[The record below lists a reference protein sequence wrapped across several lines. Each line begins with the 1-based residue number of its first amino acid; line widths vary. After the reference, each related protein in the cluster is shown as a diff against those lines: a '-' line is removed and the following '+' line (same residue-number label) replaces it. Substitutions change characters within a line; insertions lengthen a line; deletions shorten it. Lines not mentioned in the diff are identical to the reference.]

1 LGEEGETM
9 YDNIKRL
16 KDFDFANKRVLMRL
30 GLDMPLDEARNITDD
45 TRIIASLPTVEY
57 VLKQNPKQIVIVAHM
72 GRPNKLAKKGD
83 DYQTLLSM
91 DVVAGRFSELLGQDI
106 TLSRDYMNNN
116 IPGDK
121 IVMLE
126 NIRFQWELEQAE
138 EAAKR
143 ETLAKRLSS
152 FGDIFINDAF
162 SVCHREQA
170 SIYDV
175 VNLMES
181 GIGFLVD
188 KEIEQLSFLLQNPP
202 QPYIAILGGAKVK
215 DKIGVIDALAGKVDK
230 IYIVGAMEYAFRK
243 AMGMDVGDS
252 LCEGEDIAA
261 KVLASPYADKIML
274 PVDTRIAKAV
284 KEGDTTSYIE
294 QSIVEAGKVPAGYM
308 GLDIGPKTIE
318 MIAAA
323 CASAKTAV
331 WNGPAGMFEDK
342 DFAEGT
348 YGIAK
353 AIARPGLTSIVGGG
367 DSVLAVTRAGIAD
380 KLTHV
385 STGGG
390 ASLEFLESGGHLV
403 ALDIQE
409 MKYAA

>member
-1 LGEEGETM
+1 M

-16 KDFDFANKRVLMRL
+16 EDFDFSNKRVLMRL

-45 TRIIASLPTVEY
+45 TRIRASLPTVQY
-57 VLKQNPKQIVIVAHM
+57 ILDQNPKQVVIVAHM
-72 GRPNKLAKKGD
+72 GRPNKLAKKGE
-83 DYQTLLSM
+83 DYQKALSM
-91 DVVAGRFSELLGQDI
+91 DVVADRFSELLGQDI
-106 TLSRDYMNNN
+106 VLSKDYMENNT
-116 IPGDK
+116 PDSR

-126 NIRFQWELEQAE
+126 NIRFQWGLEQADE
-138 EAAKR
+138 PEKR
-143 ETLAKRLSS
+143 EQLAKRLAS

-162 SVCHREQA
+162 SVCHREEA

-175 VNLMES
+175 VNFMES
-181 GIGFLVD
+181 GIGFLID

-202 QPYIAILGGAKVK
+202 TPYIAILGGAKVEG
-215 DKIGVIDALAGKVDK
+215 KIGVIDALAEKVDK

-243 AMGMDVGDS
+243 AQGMNVGNS
-252 LCEGEDIAA
+252 LCEGVDIAG
-261 KVLASPYADKIML
+261 KVLKAPYAGKIVL
-274 PVDTRIAKAV
+274 PVDTRIAREV
-284 KEGDTTSYIE
+284 KQGKSKIYNDKR
-294 QSIVEAGKVPAGYM
+294 IVEAGEIPDNYM
-308 GLDIGPKTIE
+308 GLDIGPRTVEI
-318 MIAAA
+318 IAKA
-323 CASAKTAV
+323 CKAAKTVV
-331 WNGPAGMFEDK
+331 WNGPAGMFEIP

-353 AIARPGLTSIVGGG
+353 AITRPGLISIVGGG
-367 DSVLAVTRAGIAD
+367 DSVLAVTNAGVAD

-409 MKYAA
+409 RKYAV